1 MAPDKKEA
9 TIERARHLADT
20 GQYAQAIAAWRQL
33 LDESPNDA
41 NVYNTIG
48 DLALKSRAHAEA
60 IDAYNKAARFFLQD
74 GFHLKAIAVYKK
86 ILKLEPDR
94 AEIYTLLGDLH
105 VVRGLMNNAIA
116 DYLSSAKLF
125 LKTGKTMNALTLFRK
140 IAKVDPQNTDVRL
153 RVAALCLSEKLK
165 DVAIEEY
172 LSVGKEYQRQGRADE
187 ARTLY
192 DKILK
197 ITPGHAEARRRLD
210 TPYQP
215 ESEKPEP
222 VLPEL
227 DEMTVADVVQEET
240 VEGGIELSLPE
251 STLSAP
257 LQPAPGA
264 EGAPGSLSEVHRLLA
279 HGDLAEA
286 ERMVRTVLLE
296 DPDQREY
303 QAVLGLIYLKK
314 GKLSPAYDILYP
326 IARAWLNKG
335 RRDEASDLIDAY
347 LMAEP
352 DDNDFLELKVRV
364 TQEPAAEKTERPSPK
379 VQPTEVEKPP
389 VLTVEPVMALA
400 EKAVPPAVVR
410 MSAGGLEPEVEALF
424 QEFRP
429 GGKAQARDGK
439 YETHYDLGIAYQE
452 MGLLAEA
459 IEEFKQAACGP
470 TRFVDACAMI
480 AACYKSQQL
489 NKTAI
494 ALLERVLADPR
505 CVGPGGPYVKYDLAV
520 LYEEE
525 GLTDK
530 AARLFGEIPS
540 IFDAQDRLDRLRGG
554 PPPAGQSPVQTK
566 RPVSYQ

>member
-105 VVRGLMNNAIA
+105 VVRGLMNNAVA

-165 DVAIEEY
+165 DVAIEEF

-215 ESEKPEP
+215 DLDKPEP

-264 EGAPGSLSEVHRLLA
+264 EGAPGSLSEVRRLLA
-279 HGDLAEA
+279 HGGLAEA

-326 IARAWLNKG
+326 IAKAWLNKG

-352 DDNDFLELKVRV
+352 DDNDFLELKARV
-364 TQEPAAEKTERPSPK
+364 TQEPAAEKTEKPSPK

-389 VLTVEPVMALA
+389 VLTVEPVTALA

-410 MSAGGLEPEVEALF
+410 MSAGGLEPEVEAIF
-424 QEFRP
+424 QEIRQ

-540 IFDAQDRLDRLRGG
+540 ILDAQDRLARLLGG
-554 PPPAGQSPVQTK
+554 PSPAGPSPTQIK
-566 RPVSYQ
+566 RPVSYL

>member
-9 TIERARHLADT
+9 TIERARHLADN

-105 VVRGLMNNAIA
+105 VVRGLMNNAVA

-165 DVAIEEY
+165 DVAIEEF

-215 ESEKPEP
+215 DLDKPEP

-264 EGAPGSLSEVHRLLA
+264 EGAPGSLSEVRRLLA
-279 HGDLAEA
+279 HGGLAEA

-326 IARAWLNKG
+326 IAKAWLNKG

-352 DDNDFLELKVRV
+352 DDNDFLELKARV
-364 TQEPAAEKTERPSPK
+364 TQEPAAEKTEKPSPK

-389 VLTVEPVMALA
+389 VLTVEPVTALA

-410 MSAGGLEPEVEALF
+410 MSAGGLEPEVEAIF
-424 QEFRP
+424 QEIRQ

-540 IFDAQDRLDRLRGG
+540 IGDAQDRLARLLGG
-554 PPPAGQSPVQTK
+554 PSPKGPSPTQTK
-566 RPVSYQ
+566 RPASYL

>member
-1 MAPDKKEA
+1 
-9 TIERARHLADT
+9 
-20 GQYAQAIAAWRQL
+20 
-33 LDESPNDA
+33 
-41 NVYNTIG
+41 
-48 DLALKSRAHAEA
+48 
-60 IDAYNKAARFFLQD
+60 
-74 GFHLKAIAVYKK
+74 
-86 ILKLEPDR
+86 
-94 AEIYTLLGDLH
+94 
-105 VVRGLMNNAIA
+105 
-116 DYLSSAKLF
+116 
-125 LKTGKTMNALTLFRK
+125 
-140 IAKVDPQNTDVRL
+140 
-153 RVAALCLSEKLK
+153 
-165 DVAIEEY
+165 
-172 LSVGKEYQRQGRADE
+172 
-187 ARTLY
+187 
-192 DKILK
+192 
-197 ITPGHAEARRRLD
+197 
-210 TPYQP
+210 
-215 ESEKPEP
+215 
-222 VLPEL
+222 
-227 DEMTVADVVQEET
+227 MTVADVVQEET

-264 EGAPGSLSEVHRLLA
+264 EGAPGSLSEVRRLLA
-279 HGDLAEA
+279 HGGLAEA

-326 IARAWLNKG
+326 IAKAWLNKG

-352 DDNDFLELKVRV
+352 DDNDFLELKARV
-364 TQEPAAEKTERPSPK
+364 TQEPAAEKTEKPSPK

-389 VLTVEPVMALA
+389 VLTVEPVTALA

-480 AACYKSQQL
+480 AAC
-489 NKTAI
+489 
-494 ALLERVLADPR
+494 
-505 CVGPGGPYVKYDLAV
+505 
-520 LYEEE
+520 
-525 GLTDK
+525 
-530 AARLFGEIPS
+530 
-540 IFDAQDRLDRLRGG
+540 
-554 PPPAGQSPVQTK
+554 
-566 RPVSYQ
+566 